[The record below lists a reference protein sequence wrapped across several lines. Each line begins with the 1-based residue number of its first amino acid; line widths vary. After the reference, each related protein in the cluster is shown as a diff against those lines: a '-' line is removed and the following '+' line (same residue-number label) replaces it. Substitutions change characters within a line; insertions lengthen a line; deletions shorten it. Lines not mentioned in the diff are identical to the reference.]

1 MCGSAFTKAVVTGG
15 AGFIGSHI
23 VDKIVELGAEEI
35 VVVDNFSSGR
45 IKNLLHH
52 LGKGIVRVVEKD
64 LRLMDGELIKA
75 FQGADAI
82 FHYAA
87 NPEVRISS
95 TEPRLHFENNVV
107 ATFNV
112 LECARLN
119 DVEINVFASSSTV
132 YGDAGIIPTPE
143 DYHPLEPISIYGASK
158 LSCEALYAAY
168 SKLYGF
174 KVLVLRYANIIGPR
188 TSHGVIVDFIQ
199 KLSRDPIRLEI
210 LGDGSQRKSYLY
222 ITEAVEAS
230 IHTLNFLLR
239 NGLQYEVFNV
249 GNDDWIT
256 VREIADIVVEAMGL
270 GSVKYEYK
278 PMTHDGRGWP
288 GDVKYMLLDITKL
301 KNSGWRPRISSRR
314 AVELTVKDLLKSNL
328 LKN

>member
-1 MCGSAFTKAVVTGG
+1 MGDSVFTKAVVTGG

-23 VDKIVELGAEEI
+23 VDKLVELGAKEI
-35 VVVDNFSSGR
+35 VVIDNFSSGR
-45 IKNLLHH
+45 IENLLHH
-52 LGKGIVRVVEKD
+52 LGKGIVRIVEKD
-64 LRLMDGELIKA
+64 LRFMDNELVKA
-75 FQGADAI
+75 FQRADAI

-132 YGDAGIIPTPE
+132 YGDARTIPTPE

-158 LSCEALYAAY
+158 LSCEVLYATY

-174 KVLVLRYANIIGPR
+174 KVLVLRYANVIGPR

-199 KLSRDPIRLEI
+199 KLSRSPTRLEI
-210 LGDGSQRKSYLY
+210 LGDGSQKKSYLY
-222 ITEAVEAS
+222 VTEAVEAS
-230 IHTLNFLLR
+230 IHTLNFLVTSGLR
-239 NGLQYEVFNV
+239 YEVFNV

-256 VREIADIVVEAMGL
+256 VREIADIVVKAMGF
-270 GSVKYEYK
+270 SNVKYEYK

-301 KNSGWRPRISSRR
+301 KNSGWRPSISSRR
-314 AVELTVKDLLKSNL
+314 AVELTVKDLLNL
-328 LKN
+328 KT

>member
-1 MCGSAFTKAVVTGG
+1 MGGKVFEKAVVTGG

-23 VDKIVELGAEEI
+23 VDKLVELGAEE
-35 VVVDNFSSGR
+35 VVVIDNFSSGR
-45 IKNLLHH
+45 IENLLHH
-52 LGKGIVRVVEKD
+52 LGKGVVRVVKKD
-64 LRLMDGELIKA
+64 LRLMDGELTKA
-75 FQGADAI
+75 FRGTDAV

-87 NPEVRISS
+87 NPEVRTSS

-107 ATFNV
+107 ATFNA

-132 YGDAGIIPTPE
+132 YGDAKVIPTPE

-158 LSCEALYAAY
+158 LSCEALYAVY

-174 KVLVLRYANIIGPR
+174 KVLILRYANIVGPR
-188 TSHGVIVDFIQ
+188 TTHGVIVDFIQ
-199 KLSRDPIRLEI
+199 KLSRDPARLKI

-222 ITEAVEAS
+222 VTEAVEAS
-230 IHTLNFLLR
+230 MHALNFLLR
-239 NGLQYEVFNV
+239 NGLQCEVFNV

-270 GSVKYEYK
+270 SNVEYEYE

-288 GDVKYMLLDITKL
+288 GDVKYMLLDIAKL
-301 KNSGWRPRISSRR
+301 KNSGWRPSISSRR
-314 AVELTVKDLLKSNL
+314 AVELTVKDLLKL
-328 LKN
+328 GFIKN